1 MVYREKVKIH
11 RNSVGTKQKRALA
24 NNSRSRLTWVSPVG
38 GCLPLPYTNDGD
50 HKGALKCIR
59 PVVVSEPRY
68 NRNQPKTKMD
78 SSSSSSERSDQEDA
92 LSRCRWFRIN
102 WKWCKMGSSSLGI
115 NIRLNPVV
123 SFVSAVIIWGFVS
136 YCMIKPE
143 MANEIMKEW
152 KSWITRTF
160 TWMYIGTQDAW
171 AVFIIVLYFSK
182 YGKMKLGKPDEK
194 PEFKDASYFTMLFAA
209 GIGIGLFYYG
219 VGRLIPLQHRLF
231 RSNLIE

>member
-1 MVYREKVKIH
+1 M
-11 RNSVGTKQKRALA
+11 SPARAASCHL
-24 NNSRSRLTWVSPVG
+24 SRLFASTE
-38 GCLPLPYTNDGD
+38 YINTNDD
-50 HKGALKCIR
+50 HKSALKCIG
-59 PVVVSEPRY
+59 PAVVSEPRY

-78 SSSSSSERSDQEDA
+78 SSSERSDQEDA

-123 SFVSAVIIWGFVS
+123 SFVSAVLIWGFVS
-136 YCMIKPE
+136 WCMIKPE
-143 MANEIMKEW
+143 MANELMAEAKT
-152 KSWITRTF
+152 WITGTF

-219 VGRLIPLQHRLF
+219 VGRLISLRHRSF
-231 RSNLIE
+231 RLKLS